1 MKNIVIKI
9 TTMKKS
15 ILLFAFMMIIVFN
28 ASAQLQ
34 VTGVKSSRIEIAT
47 SRNGCCIYRF
57 KTNDT
62 MSYELLIRSTNQFDD
77 GFWLMLGKTKESASK
92 TLSDLYA
99 LFETLKDNSSIQIK
113 NKGKYCSIT
122 RKSNELAFGQ
132 SGFAGT
138 IRITQSDI
146 EDLIEYF
153 SHAR

>member
-1 MKNIVIKI
+1 MK
-9 TTMKKS
+9 S
-15 ILLFAFMMIIVFN
+15 LLLLFACMIFVQN
-28 ASAQLQ
+28 VSAQLQ
-34 VTGVKSSRIEIAT
+34 VTGTKSSSTEIAT

-57 KTNDT
+57 NTNDT
-62 MSYELLIRSTNQFDD
+62 RSYELLIRSTNRFDD
-77 GFWLMLGKTKESASK
+77 GFWLMLGKTKESAAK
-92 TLSDLYA
+92 TLSDLSA

-122 RKSNELAFGQ
+122 RNSNELTFYQ

-153 SHAR
+153 SLAK